1 MKTNELA
8 DIAGVD
14 VSTIRRTA
22 KKLFPDRT
30 IRGKQSEFSEVE
42 SVQIMATVKK
52 RNFVERNSVERNSV
66 ERNSALPERKN
77 AFVDPSLVSTIV
89 AETVKQLLPYIQYTA
104 PLPAIAPVNYRSE
117 LNAIVRAYA
126 SKNSL
131 LPGLAWTK
139 FYQRVLYR
147 LHINITTQAK
157 NASMEVLDWAEE
169 NGYIEQLYQLA
180 KEEF

>member
-52 RNFVERNSVERNSV
+52 RNFVERNSV

-157 NASMEVLDWAEE
+157 NASMEVLEWAEE

>member
-1 MKTNELA
+1 MKSNELA
-8 DIAGVD
+8 EIAGVD
-14 VSTIRRTA
+14 VSTIRKVA
-22 KKLFPDRT
+22 KRLFPDRT

-52 RNFVERNSVERNSV
+52 KNFVERNS
-66 ERNSALPERKN
+66 ALVERKN
-77 AFVDPSLVSTIV
+77 SFVDTQLVSVIV
-89 AETVKQLLPYIQYTA
+89 AETVKQLLPYIQYTK
-104 PLPAIAPVNYRSE
+104 PLPEIPPINYRSE
-117 LNAIVRAYA
+117 LNAIIRAYA

-131 LPGLAWTK
+131 LPGFAWTK
-139 FYQRVLYR
+139 FYQRVPYR

-157 NASMEVLDWAEE
+157 NSDMEPLDWAEE

>member
-1 MKTNELA
+1 MKSNELA

-30 IRGKQSEFSEVE
+30 IRGKQSEFSEIE

-52 RNFVERNSVERNSV
+52 KNFV

-77 AFVDPSLVSTIV
+77 ALVDTQLVSVIV

-104 PLPAIAPVNYRSE
+104 PLPAIPPINYRSE
-117 LNAIVRAYA
+117 LNAIIRAYA

-131 LPGLAWTK
+131 LPGLTWEK
-139 FYQRVLYR
+139 FFQRAYYR
-147 LHINITTQAK
+147 LHIDINKRAK
-157 NASMEVLDWAEE
+157 NAGIDRLEWAEE